1 MLASRQTPNRQACRL
16 ALALSIQADSKAS
29 APPGSA
35 STGRRS
41 TTRLES
47 RRCRG
52 LAMLPPP
59 RKRRLKRGNRTGIDR
74 AKSRAVS
81 IPKADEPRSAPLE
94 RIAGGGAH
102 HPLRG
107 MRFPK
112 PAESLTNQ
120 ARSAGRRQRGANHRA
135 VSVPKP
141 TGPKSGRI
149 RARHGR
155 KSNRLLGEFSCFL

>member
-1 MLASRQTPNRQACRL
+1 
-16 ALALSIQADSKAS
+16 
-29 APPGSA
+29 
-35 STGRRS
+35 
-41 TTRLES
+41 
-47 RRCRG
+47 
-52 LAMLPPP
+52 MLPLP
-59 RKRRLKRGNRTGIDR
+59 RKRRLRRGNRTGTEK

-81 IPKADEPRSAPLE
+81 IPKADEPGSALLE

-107 MRFPK
+107 RRFPK

-120 ARSAGRRQRGANHRA
+120 ARKAGRRQRGANHRA

-155 KSNRLLGEFSCFL
+155 KRNRVFGDLSCCLYRFYGTGTGAAISGKPETALC